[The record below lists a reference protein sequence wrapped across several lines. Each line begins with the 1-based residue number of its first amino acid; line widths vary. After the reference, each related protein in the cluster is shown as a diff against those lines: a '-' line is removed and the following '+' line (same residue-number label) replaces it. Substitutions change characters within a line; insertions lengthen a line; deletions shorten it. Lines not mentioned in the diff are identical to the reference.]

1 MRRALAFNLLTKLN
15 ADSYFQSL
23 NDYPI
28 DPFQLR
34 VPGTTTSL
42 IFSKYGPRIHF
53 QTALELIAQAQYR
66 TIHAVVAARGD
77 GPILQ
82 STLLLSEKS
91 LRLGI
96 SRTPKDY
103 SFTWLMLADTLDGLR
118 IFFDRLQGCFETEIL
133 ILDDTV
139 GPVGRGSLTSA

>member
-1 MRRALAFNLLTKLN
+1 M
-15 ADSYFQSL
+15 
-23 NDYPI
+23 
-28 DPFQLR
+28 
-34 VPGTTTSL
+34 
-42 IFSKYGPRIHF
+42 
-53 QTALELIAQAQYR
+53 LELIAQVQYR

-118 IFFDRLQGCFETEIL
+118 LFFDRFQGWFETEIL
-133 ILDDTV
+133 ILDDTA
-139 GPVGRGSLTSA
+139 GPVGQGSLTSA